1 MNLLAHKNGLPDA
14 YGGSLE
20 KSTRKNFPEL
30 NGKGKAPAEAEV
42 KPLFPP
48 TTATSSSPQSSC
60 SPPMQPSSP
69 SLLSSSSASVVEK
82 DCTGV
87 CSMGGTDLSPFQA
100 PSLADKT
107 RASGKKLYP
116 TQKVSFK
123 QSLLPPR
130 TMSRKK
136 SIIDN
141 SENSGIHEPF
151 LMERNGYPDWNARF
165 KAVISLPKNTAHERL
180 RKAVEERRL
189 YKDFTEKATK
199 IAKVLIKE
207 MNEPP
212 SKKTYK
218 PVKKADTNSESKE
231 NA

>member
-1 MNLLAHKNGLPDA
+1 MNLLPHKNGLPDG

-20 KSTRKNFPEL
+20 KGTCKNFPEL
-30 NGKGKAPAEAEV
+30 NGKGKAPTEAEI

-48 TTATSSSPQSSC
+48 AMATSSSPQSSC
-60 SPPMQPSSP
+60 SPPMQPSSL
-69 SLLSSSSASVVEK
+69 SLLSSSSTSVIEK

-87 CSMGGTDLSPFQA
+87 YSMGGTDLSPFQA
-100 PSLADKT
+100 PSLPDKM
-107 RASGKKLYP
+107 RVSDKKPYP

-123 QSLLPPR
+123 QSLLPPQI
-130 TMSRKK
+130 MSRKK
-136 SIIDN
+136 SINNN
-141 SENSGIHEPF
+141 SEISGTHEPF

-189 YKDFTEKATK
+189 YKDFTEKATR
-199 IAKVLIKE
+199 IAKVLIEE
-207 MNEPP
+207 MNETP

-218 PVKKADTNSESKE
+218 PVKKADTNSESK